1 MLWVLDTAETVSLY
15 LHSNKIT
22 SLESSANEHSNLHFL
37 FAIPGMW
44 TAFLVIVSFLRQH
57 KLIHWSLTEKY
68 ARFRPKP
75 KLATQ

>member
-37 FAIPGMW
+37 FAIPGM
-44 TAFLVIVSFLRQH
+44 
-57 KLIHWSLTEKY
+57 
-68 ARFRPKP
+68 
-75 KLATQ
+75 